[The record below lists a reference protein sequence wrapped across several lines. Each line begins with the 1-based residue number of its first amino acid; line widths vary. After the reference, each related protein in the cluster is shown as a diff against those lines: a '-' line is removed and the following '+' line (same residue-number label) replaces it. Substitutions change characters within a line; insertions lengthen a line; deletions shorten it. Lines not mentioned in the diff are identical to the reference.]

1 MQIPETQLKKIF
13 YYLMIDQ
20 RVLHLW
26 GFYFDIEH
34 KYNLTPE
41 GLEKKQGVIMQE
53 IDYYEEI
60 IIELLK
66 VISYDDIYMVKDE
79 YDL

>member
-1 MQIPETQLKKIF
+1 
-13 YYLMIDQ
+13 MIDQ

>member
-1 MQIPETQLKKIF
+1 
-13 YYLMIDQ
+13 MIDQ

-26 GFYFDIEH
+26 GFYFDMED
-34 KYNLTPE
+34 KYKLSPE
-41 GLEKKQGVIMQE
+41 SLKYRQDVIMQE

-60 IIELLK
+60 IVKLLK
-66 VISYDDIYMVKDE
+66 VITYDEIYTVKDE